1 MTTPPPAHT
10 FLAMQA
16 WMRDQGIA
24 EAVIAADHARVQ
36 PVIPLSLPTRVAR
49 CLHCALPTRAGTV
62 HAPCAQAAASFAPRT
77 YGGS

>member
-1 MTTPPPAHT
+1 MTPPPAHT

-36 PVIPLSLPTRVAR
+36 PVAPLALPARVAH
-49 CLHCALPTRAGTV
+49 CLHCALPTRAGTA
-62 HAPCAQAAASFAPRT
+62 HAPCAQAAGEGTP
-77 YGGS
+77 